1 MSRMRQ
7 IRKFLVLIVIG
18 VLLVA
23 TKTPYQ
29 LVGPGS
35 AEDMSRFVTVKD
47 SDEDDKGSFFL
58 VTATQM
64 VASPL
69 LFVYGL
75 LNPNTDLLPR
85 QQVVPPDMDI
95 KEYNEFLLRW
105 MEETQ
110 ELAKVVALRR
120 LGYEVPIES
129 DGVSVVEIGKD
140 SPARGILQP
149 GDVIL
154 AVDGQR
160 VFLADELVS
169 SVQLRPVGDPV
180 TLVIQRAGE
189 EKEVTIPTAG
199 HIEAPEKAA
208 IRVTIR
214 TLNWQPVLPVEIAID
229 TGEIIGPSAGMM
241 FVLEILNQLDSRD
254 LTAGRLIAGTGTI
267 NLKEE
272 IGAIGSVRQKI
283 VAAERAGAEYFLVPQ
298 ENYNEA
304 KASARKI
311 VAVPV
316 STLSQALEFLSDLHK
331 IN

>member
-1 MSRMRQ
+1 MRQ